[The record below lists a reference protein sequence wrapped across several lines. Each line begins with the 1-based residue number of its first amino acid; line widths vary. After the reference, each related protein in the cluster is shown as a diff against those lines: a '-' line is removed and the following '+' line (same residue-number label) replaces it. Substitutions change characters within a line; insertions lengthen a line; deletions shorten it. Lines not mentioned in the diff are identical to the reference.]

1 MMQRRKTV
9 LWTIIGMI
17 SCTFW
22 GISGLAAKALFNLDS
37 SINAIWLSQV
47 RMICTGMVLLA
58 FSAIIK
64 QRPLAIW
71 REPKAPSIL
80 ILYAVLGIVPVQF
93 CYFEAVQLGNASI
106 ATILQFIGPFFIL
119 IYQALFAHQPLERFQ
134 IISALVA
141 FFGVVLLATRGHFN
155 QLAISEA
162 VLFWGLCSALGDATS
177 VLASAHLIRRN
188 LSSVVVTGWGMLI
201 AGLFLV
207 VIHPDFSVHPQSS
220 MAWWLVAF
228 VVVFGTILPFQL
240 FSSALRYVS
249 ASTAGFLDA
258 FEPLAATIGSVILF
272 HLQLQLTDWI
282 GSIMVIIAVLS
293 LSFIPQKKQ
302 IKKH

>member
-1 MMQRRKTV
+1 
-9 LWTIIGMI
+9 
-17 SCTFW
+17 
-22 GISGLAAKALFNLDS
+22 
-37 SINAIWLSQV
+37 
-47 RMICTGMVLLA
+47 
-58 FSAIIK
+58 
-64 QRPLAIW
+64 
-71 REPKAPSIL
+71 
-80 ILYAVLGIVPVQF
+80 
-93 CYFEAVQLGNASI
+93 
-106 ATILQFIGPFFIL
+106 
-119 IYQALFAHQPLERFQ
+119 
-134 IISALVA
+134 
-141 FFGVVLLATRGHFN
+141 
-155 QLAISEA
+155 
-162 VLFWGLCSALGDATS
+162 
-177 VLASAHLIRRN
+177 
-188 LSSVVVTGWGMLI
+188 
-201 AGLFLV
+201 
-207 VIHPDFSVHPQSS
+207 

>member
-1 MMQRRKTV
+1 MQRRKTV

-93 CYFEAVQLGNASI
+93 C
-106 ATILQFIGPFFIL
+106 
-119 IYQALFAHQPLERFQ
+119 
-134 IISALVA
+134 
-141 FFGVVLLATRGHFN
+141 
-155 QLAISEA
+155 
-162 VLFWGLCSALGDATS
+162 
-177 VLASAHLIRRN
+177 
-188 LSSVVVTGWGMLI
+188 
-201 AGLFLV
+201 
-207 VIHPDFSVHPQSS
+207 
-220 MAWWLVAF
+220 
-228 VVVFGTILPFQL
+228 
-240 FSSALRYVS
+240 
-249 ASTAGFLDA
+249 
-258 FEPLAATIGSVILF
+258 
-272 HLQLQLTDWI
+272 
-282 GSIMVIIAVLS
+282 
-293 LSFIPQKKQ
+293 
-302 IKKH
+302 